1 MEAAMLNLRTTFAA
15 ALLSVAVFVSPA
27 QAFHGGGFHGHGFFF
42 HHHFFHRSF
51 FHHPFFFFGGFFN
64 PFPYSYAYPY
74 PYPYPYANTYGYPAA
89 SPYPAGPA
97 VTAQNVWYFC
107 RSSNAYYPYV
117 QKCPQPWEEVSPQPH

>member
-1 MEAAMLNLRTTFAA
+1 MVAGSTATASFFITTFFI
-15 ALLSVAVFVSPA
+15 V
-27 QAFHGGGFHGHGFFF
+27 
-42 HHHFFHRSF
+42 
-51 FHHPFFFFGGFFN
+51 PFFITPFSSSAGFFN

-117 QKCPQPWEEVSPQPH
+117 QKCPLPWEEVPPQPH